1 MHRPRIPTV
10 SWLELL
16 QDLVMVVLAIT
27 LFSGL
32 QYGWGT
38 QWAIWYAAAILVA
51 YGSWVS
57 WVFLNN
63 RFPSQGLLAQAT
75 TVVWIFGAV
84 LASGG
89 SLWENWLSTT
99 TLNIGLALSFAALSA
114 RHATIAMTHPDART
128 PSLAAASLSG
138 AATIVLLLGAAEIFP
153 EYLAMGIGPLVA
165 LVGLLVV
172 YPRLLPKTIVVN
184 VAHLSERFGQFVL
197 ILIGDGLLEI
207 ILNAERG
214 GTTTVLAIAEAVAVA
229 YLLWRAYFIY
239 VLPAG
244 PPPSMSRLQGWVSA
258 HLVVVVGLGLTSATI
273 AAEAVPL
280 DDELLSH
287 MEAFTRAVG
296 VGLTLALVYVGLALT
311 LLASGGR
318 SRRVA
323 VPFFAIAVILIVAHY
338 VAPGIINLVTGL
350 LVVIV
355 MCLVDFAA
363 HRLRR
368 RKSGATTT
376 AEDATPAA

>member
-1 MHRPRIPTV
+1 MHRPHLPTV

-38 QWAIWYAAAILVA
+38 PWVIWYAAAILVA

-63 RFPSQGLLAQAT
+63 RFPGQGVFTQAT

-84 LASGG
+84 LAAGG
-89 SLWENWLSTT
+89 SLWENWLSAH
-99 TLNIGLALSFAALSA
+99 TLNFGLALSFAALSV
-114 RHATIAMTHPDART
+114 RHAAIALTHPEART
-128 PSLAAASLSG
+128 PSFAAATLSG
-138 AATIVLLLGAAEIFP
+138 AATVLLLLGAVGILP
-153 EYLAMGIGPLVA
+153 EYLAMGIGPLIA
-165 LVGLLVV
+165 LAGLLIV
-172 YPRLLPKTIVVN
+172 YPRLLPKTVVIN
-184 VAHLSERFGQFVL
+184 VNHLSERFGQFVL

-207 ILNAERG
+207 ILNTESG

-229 YLLWRAYFIY
+229 FLLWRAYFIY

-244 PPPSMSRLQGWVSA
+244 PPPTLARLQGWVSA
-258 HLVVVVGLGLTSATI
+258 HFVVVVGLGLTSATI

-280 DDELLSH
+280 NDELLSH
-287 MEAFTRAVG
+287 LDAFTQSVG
-296 VGLTLALVYVGLALT
+296 AGLTLALVYVGLGLALVT
-311 LLASGGR
+311 SAR
-318 SRRVA
+318 RPHRVA
-323 VPFFAIAVILIVAHY
+323 VPFFVIAVLLIIAHF
-338 VAPGIINLVTGL
+338 VAPGMLNLQTGL

-355 MCLVDFAA
+355 MGLVDYTA
-363 HRLRR
+363 HRLNRR
-368 RKSGATTT
+368 NSGDTTT
-376 AEDATPAA
+376 VEDAAAGA